1 MAKNK
6 GARIII
12 TLRCIECKKTA
23 NNNNNE
29 KGRVSRGQQGQQKSS
44 RKIDYTTT
52 KNRRNTPDRLEVKKF
67 CPHCNSHTQHKEI
80 K

>member
-12 TLRCIECKKTA
+12 TLRCVDCKKTTA
-23 NNNNNE
+23 SNE
-29 KGRVSRGQQGQQKSS
+29 NKKSS

-52 KNRRNTPDRLEVKKF
+52 KNRRNTPDRLILKKY
-67 CPHCNSHTQHKEI
+67 CPNCNIHTLQKEI

>member
-12 TLRCIECKKTA
+12 TLRCVDCK
-23 NNNNNE
+23 NNN
-29 KGRVSRGQQGQQKSS
+29 KTQTTVRTSK
-44 RKIDYTTT
+44 KIDYTTT
-52 KNRRNTPDRLEVKKF
+52 KNRRNTPDRLELKKY
-67 CPHCNSHTQHKEI
+67 CPTCNMHSLQKEI

>member
-12 TLRCIECKKTA
+12 TLRCVNCKK
-23 NNNNNE
+23 NE
-29 KGRVSRGQQGQQKSS
+29 QGQISSNQKSS

-52 KNRRNTPDRLEVKKF
+52 KNRRNTPDRLELKKY
-67 CPHCNSHTQHKEI
+67 CPNCNMHTLHREI

>member
-12 TLRCIECKKTA
+12 TLRCVDCKQTSNSDNKRSKKIE
-23 NNNNNE
+23 
-29 KGRVSRGQQGQQKSS
+29 
-44 RKIDYTTT
+44 YTTT
-52 KNRRNTPDRLEVKKF
+52 KNRRNTPDRLELKKY
-67 CPHCNSHTQHKEI
+67 CPHCNIHTVLREI

>member
-12 TLRCIECKKTA
+12 TLRCLDCKKTS
-23 NNNNNE
+23 NNNS
-29 KGRVSRGQQGQQKSS
+29 KTQTTVDQKRSS

-52 KNRRNTPDRLEVKKF
+52 KNRRNTPDRLELKKY
-67 CPHCNSHTQHKEI
+67 CPNCNIHTQQKEI

>member
-6 GARIII
+6 GARIIV
-12 TLRCIECKKTA
+12 TLRCVGCK
-23 NNNNNE
+23 NNNVNTQTTGDEN
-29 KGRVSRGQQGQQKSS
+29 RRS

-52 KNRRNTPDRLEVKKF
+52 KNRRNTPDRLEIKKY
-67 CPHCNSHTQHKEI
+67 CPNCNIHAPYKEI

>member
-12 TLRCIECKKTA
+12 TLRCTQCKKGT
-23 NNNNNE
+23 NNVGNSENNSNQT
-29 KGRVSRGQQGQQKSS
+29 KKSQ

-52 KNRRNTPDRLEVKKF
+52 KNRRNTPDRLELKKF
-67 CPHCNSHTQHKEI
+67 CPNCNSHTQQKEI

>member
-12 TLRCIECKKTA
+12 TLRCIDCK
-23 NNNNNE
+23 NLSN
-29 KGRVSRGQQGQQKSS
+29 GDQK
-44 RKIDYTTT
+44 RKSKKFDYTTT
-52 KNRRNTPDRLEVKKF
+52 KNRRNTPDRLVLKKY
-67 CPHCNSHTQHKEI
+67 CPTCNVHSLQKEI

>member
-12 TLRCIECKKTA
+12 TLRCVDCKKTTTS
-23 NNNNNE
+23 NGN
-29 KGRVSRGQQGQQKSS
+29 KKSS

-52 KNRRNTPDRLEVKKF
+52 KNRRNTPDRLILKKY
-67 CPHCNSHTQHKEI
+67 CPNCNIHTLQKEI

>member
-12 TLRCIECKKTA
+12 TLRCITCKKTA
-23 NNNNNE
+23 NNTKKTENTSDQITN
-29 KGRVSRGQQGQQKSS
+29 KKKSTK
-44 RKIDYTTT
+44 KIDYTTT
-52 KNRRNTPDRLEVKKF
+52 KNRRNTPNRLELKKF
-67 CPHCNSHTQHKEI
+67 CPNCNSHTPQKEI

>member
-12 TLRCIECKKTA
+12 TLRCVDCKNTNGKTQTTGD
-23 NNNNNE
+23 E
-29 KGRVSRGQQGQQKSS
+29 KRRS

-52 KNRRNTPDRLEVKKF
+52 KNRRNTPDRLEVKKY
-67 CPHCNSHTQHKEI
+67 CPNCNVHASFKEI

>member
-12 TLRCIECKKTA
+12 TLRCLDCKKLS
-23 NNNNNE
+23 NNNNNGND
-29 KGRVSRGQQGQQKSS
+29 KRRS

-52 KNRRNTPDRLEVKKF
+52 KNRRNTPDRMELKKY
-67 CPHCNSHTQHKEI
+67 CPNCNIHTQQKEI

>member
-12 TLRCIECKKTA
+12 TLRCVNCLKTSNNHEKTNISLKNLKNKISKK
-23 NNNNNE
+23 
-29 KGRVSRGQQGQQKSS
+29 V
-44 RKIDYTTT
+44 DYTTT
-52 KNRRNTPDRLEVKKF
+52 KNRRNTPDRLGLKKY
-67 CPHCNSHTQHKEI
+67 CPKCNLHTLHKEI

>member
-12 TLRCIECKKTA
+12 TLRCVDCKKTS
-23 NNNNNE
+23 NNGKFQSSGDN
-29 KGRVSRGQQGQQKSS
+29 KRS

-52 KNRRNTPDRLEVKKF
+52 KNRRNTPERLELKKY
-67 CPHCNSHTQHKEI
+67 CPNCNIHTLQKEI

>member
-12 TLRCIECKKTA
+12 TLRCTNCKKASNT
-23 NNNNNE
+23 NE
-29 KGRVSRGQQGQQKSS
+29 KIKVSEDSQGKQRRSK
-44 RKIDYTTT
+44 KIDYTTT
-52 KNRRNTPDRLEVKKF
+52 KNRRNTPERLELKKF
-67 CPHCNSHTQHKEI
+67 CPNCNSHTQQKEI